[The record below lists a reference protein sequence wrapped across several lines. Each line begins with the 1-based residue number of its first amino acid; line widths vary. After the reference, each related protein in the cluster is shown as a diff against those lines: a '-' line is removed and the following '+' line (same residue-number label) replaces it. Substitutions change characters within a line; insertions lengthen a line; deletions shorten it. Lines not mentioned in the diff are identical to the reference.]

1 MKKKIII
8 ILCVVLSLAIAL
20 GAVFL
25 IIRKP
30 DKKAGQT
37 PEDNISGTVSVEE
50 PLKNTENA
58 DSSAA
63 EITDDGTGLKP
74 DETKADEI
82 LSSAEKKT
90 SSVYNEPVLQPETKA
105 DNTLSSTEEIT
116 SSVHSE
122 PQKKYVKDADPET
135 GISWDGESQIIYR
148 TASGLTTEK
157 TYGGYY
163 EIRPGEWVLLPY
175 PIEKE
180 AISDKCEY
188 CGRIRGDGSGGT
200 CLRYSLSDSD
210 MTCPNCGA
218 NIPKH
223 TCHTCGG

>member
-1 MKKKIII
+1 MKKKALIII
-8 ILCVVLSLAIAL
+8 CIVLSLAIAL

-25 IIRKP
+25 ILRKAN
-30 DKKAGQT
+30 KKEDET
-37 PEDNISGTVSVEE
+37 PEQNTSSTVSVEE
-50 PLKNTENA
+50 PLKNTENT

-90 SSVYNEPVLQPETKA
+90 SSVYNEPVLQPEPAK
-105 DNTLSSTEEIT
+105 E
-116 SSVHSE
+116 
-122 PQKKYVKDADPET
+122 KKYVKDADPET

-157 TYGGYY
+157 TFGGYY
-163 EIRPGEWVLLPY
+163 ELRPGEWVLLEY

-180 AISDKCEY
+180 EISDKCEY
-188 CGRIRGDGSGGT
+188 CGRIRGDGTCGT

-218 NIPKH
+218 DIPKH

>member
-25 IIRKP
+25 ILRKP
-30 DKKAGQT
+30 NKKEDET
-37 PEDNISGTVSVEE
+37 PEQNTSSTVSVEE
-50 PLKNTENA
+50 PLKNTENT

-90 SSVYNEPVLQPETKA
+90 SSVYNEPVLQPEPEK
-105 DNTLSSTEEIT
+105 E
-116 SSVHSE
+116 
-122 PQKKYVKDADPET
+122 KKYVKDADPET

-163 EIRPGEWVLLPY
+163 ELRPGEWVLLPY

-180 AISDKCEY
+180 EISDKCEY
-188 CGRIRGDGSGGT
+188 CGRIRGDGTGGT

-210 MTCPNCGA
+210 MICPNCGA
-218 NIPKH
+218 VIPKH

>member
-1 MKKKIII
+1 MKKKVIII
-8 ILCVVLSLAIAL
+8 VSVILCLVL
-20 GAVFL
+20 AVGGIFL
-25 IIRKP
+25 INGGQ
-30 DKKAGQT
+30 KKSDAENNESENTQ
-37 PEDNISGTVSVEE
+37 STVSVEE
-50 PLKNTENA
+50 PLKNTENT

-63 EITDDGTGLKP
+63 EITDNGTGLKP

-82 LSSAEKKT
+82 LSSADKKT
-90 SSVYNEPVLQPETKA
+90 SSVYNEPVLQPEPEK
-105 DNTLSSTEEIT
+105 E
-116 SSVHSE
+116 
-122 PQKKYVKDADPET
+122 KKYVKDADPET

-180 AISDKCEY
+180 EISDKCDY
-188 CGRIRGDGSGGT
+188 CGRIRGDGTNGT

-210 MTCPNCGA
+210 MPCPNCGA

>member
-25 IIRKP
+25 ILRKP
-30 DKKAGQT
+30 NKKEDET
-37 PEDNISGTVSVEE
+37 PEENTSSTVSVEE

-90 SSVYNEPVLQPETKA
+90 SSVYNEPVLQPEPEK
-105 DNTLSSTEEIT
+105 E
-116 SSVHSE
+116 
-122 PQKKYVKDADPET
+122 KKYVKDADPET

-163 EIRPGEWVLLPY
+163 ELRPGEWVLLPY

-180 AISDKCEY
+180 EISDKCEY
-188 CGRIRGDGSGGT
+188 CGRIRGDGTNGT

-218 NIPKH
+218 DIPKH

>member
-25 IIRKP
+25 ILRKP
-30 DKKAGQT
+30 NKKEDET
-37 PEDNISGTVSVEE
+37 PEQNTSSTVSVEE
-50 PLKNTENA
+50 PLKNTENT

-90 SSVYNEPVLQPETKA
+90 SSVYNEPVLQPEPEK
-105 DNTLSSTEEIT
+105 E
-116 SSVHSE
+116 
-122 PQKKYVKDADPET
+122 KKYVKDADPET

-157 TYGGYY
+157 TFGGYY
-163 EIRPGEWVLLPY
+163 ELRPGEWVLLPY

-180 AISDKCEY
+180 EISDKCEY
-188 CGRIRGDGSGGT
+188 CGRIRGDGTCGT

-210 MTCPNCGA
+210 MICPNCGA
-218 NIPKH
+218 VIPKH

>member
-1 MKKKIII
+1 MKKKVIII
-8 ILCVVLSLAIAL
+8 VSVILCLVL
-20 GAVFL
+20 AVGGIFL
-25 IIRKP
+25 INGGQ
-30 DKKAGQT
+30 KKSDAENNESENTQ
-37 PEDNISGTVSVEE
+37 STVSVEE
-50 PLKNTENA
+50 PLKNTENT

-82 LSSAEKKT
+82 LSSADKKT
-90 SSVYNEPVLQPETKA
+90 SSVYNEPVLQPEPGK
-105 DNTLSSTEEIT
+105 E
-116 SSVHSE
+116 
-122 PQKKYVKDADPET
+122 KKYVKDADPET

-163 EIRPGEWVLLPY
+163 ELRPGEWVLLPY

-180 AISDKCEY
+180 EISDKCEY
-188 CGRIRGDGSGGT
+188 CGRIRGDGTGGT

-218 NIPKH
+218 DIPKH

>member
-20 GAVFL
+20 CAVFL
-25 IIRKP
+25 ILRKP
-30 DKKAGQT
+30 NKK
-37 PEDNISGTVSVEE
+37 EDETLEQNTSSTVSVEE

-90 SSVYNEPVLQPETKA
+90 SSVYNEPVLQPEPEK
-105 DNTLSSTEEIT
+105 E
-116 SSVHSE
+116 
-122 PQKKYVKDADPET
+122 KKYVKDADPET

-157 TYGGYY
+157 TFGGYY
-163 EIRPGEWVLLPY
+163 ELRPGEWVLLPY

-180 AISDKCEY
+180 EISDKCEY
-188 CGRIRGDGSGGT
+188 CGRIRGDGTCGT

-218 NIPKH
+218 GIPKH

>member
-1 MKKKIII
+1 MKKKVIII
-8 ILCVVLSLAIAL
+8 VSVILCLVL
-20 GAVFL
+20 AVGGIFL
-25 IIRKP
+25 INGGQ
-30 DKKAGQT
+30 KKSDAENNESENTQ
-37 PEDNISGTVSVEE
+37 STVSVEE

-82 LSSAEKKT
+82 LSSADKKT
-90 SSVYNEPVLQPETKA
+90 SSVYNEPVLQPEPEK
-105 DNTLSSTEEIT
+105 E
-116 SSVHSE
+116 
-122 PQKKYVKDADPET
+122 KKYVKDADPET

-157 TYGGYY
+157 TFGGYY
-163 EIRPGEWVLLPY
+163 ELRPGEWVLLPY

-180 AISDKCEY
+180 EISDKCDY
-188 CGRIRGDGSGGT
+188 CGRIRGDGTNGT

-218 NIPKH
+218 DIPKH

>member
-1 MKKKIII
+1 MKKKVIII
-8 ILCVVLSLAIAL
+8 VSVILCLVL
-20 GAVFL
+20 AVGGIFL
-25 IIRKP
+25 INGGQ
-30 DKKAGQT
+30 KKSDAENNESENTQ
-37 PEDNISGTVSVEE
+37 STVSVEE

-82 LSSAEKKT
+82 LSSADKKT
-90 SSVYNEPVLQPETKA
+90 SSVYNEPVLQPEPEK
-105 DNTLSSTEEIT
+105 E
-116 SSVHSE
+116 
-122 PQKKYVKDADPET
+122 KKYVKDADPET

-157 TYGGYY
+157 TFGGYY
-163 EIRPGEWVLLPY
+163 ELRPGEWVLLPY

-180 AISDKCEY
+180 EISDKCEY
-188 CGRIRGDGSGGT
+188 CGRIRGDGTVGT

-210 MTCPNCGA
+210 MICPNCGA
-218 NIPKH
+218 VIPKH

>member
-1 MKKKIII
+1 MKKNALIII
-8 ILCVVLSLAIAL
+8 CIVLSLAIAL

-25 IIRKP
+25 ILRKP
-30 DKKAGQT
+30 NKKEDET
-37 PEDNISGTVSVEE
+37 PEQNKDSTVSVEE
-50 PLKNTENA
+50 PLKNTENTY
-58 DSSAA
+58 SSAA

-90 SSVYNEPVLQPETKA
+90 SSVYNEPVLQPEPAK
-105 DNTLSSTEEIT
+105 E
-116 SSVHSE
+116 
-122 PQKKYVKDADPET
+122 KKYVKDADPET

-157 TYGGYY
+157 TFGGYY
-163 EIRPGEWVLLPY
+163 ELRPGEWVLLPY

-180 AISDKCEY
+180 EISDKCDY
-188 CGRIRGDGSGGT
+188 CGRIRGDGTNGT

-210 MTCPNCGA
+210 MICPNCGA
-218 NIPKH
+218 VIPKH

>member
-1 MKKKIII
+1 MKKKVIII
-8 ILCVVLSLAIAL
+8 VSVILCLVL
-20 GAVFL
+20 AVGGIFL
-25 IIRKP
+25 INGGQ
-30 DKKAGQT
+30 KKSDAENNESENTQ
-37 PEDNISGTVSVEE
+37 STVSVEE

-90 SSVYNEPVLQPETKA
+90 SSVYNEPVLQPEPEK
-105 DNTLSSTEEIT
+105 E
-116 SSVHSE
+116 
-122 PQKKYVKDADPET
+122 KKYVKDADPET

-157 TYGGYY
+157 TFGGYY
-163 EIRPGEWVLLPY
+163 ELRPGEWVLLPY

-180 AISDKCEY
+180 EISDKCEY
-188 CGRIRGDGSGGT
+188 CGRIRGDGTGGT

-210 MTCPNCGA
+210 MICPNCGA
-218 NIPKH
+218 VIPKH

>member
-1 MKKKIII
+1 MKKKVIII
-8 ILCVVLSLAIAL
+8 VSVILCLVL
-20 GAVFL
+20 AVGGIFL
-25 IIRKP
+25 INGGQ
-30 DKKAGQT
+30 KKSDAENNESENTQ
-37 PEDNISGTVSVEE
+37 STVSVEE
-50 PLKNTENA
+50 PLKNTENT

-63 EITDDGTGLKP
+63 EITDNGTGLKP

-90 SSVYNEPVLQPETKA
+90 SSVYNEPVLQ
-105 DNTLSSTEEIT
+105 L
-116 SSVHSE
+116 E
-122 PQKKYVKDADPET
+122 PAKEKKYVKDADPET

-163 EIRPGEWVLLPY
+163 ELRPGEWVLLPY

-180 AISDKCEY
+180 EISDKCEY
-188 CGRIRGDGSGGT
+188 CGRIRGDGTGGT

>member
-1 MKKKIII
+1 MKKNALIII
-8 ILCVVLSLAIAL
+8 CIVLSLAIAL

-25 IIRKP
+25 ILRKP
-30 DKKAGQT
+30 NKKEDET
-37 PEDNISGTVSVEE
+37 PEQNKDSTVSVEE
-50 PLKNTENA
+50 PLKNTENTY
-58 DSSAA
+58 SSAA

-90 SSVYNEPVLQPETKA
+90 SSVYNEPVLQPEPAK
-105 DNTLSSTEEIT
+105 E
-116 SSVHSE
+116 
-122 PQKKYVKDADPET
+122 KKYVKDADPET

-163 EIRPGEWVLLPY
+163 ELRPGEWVLLPY

-180 AISDKCEY
+180 EISDKCEY
-188 CGRIRGDGSGGT
+188 CGRIRGDGTNGT

>member
-1 MKKKIII
+1 MKKKALIII
-8 ILCVVLSLAIAL
+8 CIVLSLAIAL

-25 IIRKP
+25 ILRKP
-30 DKKAGQT
+30 NKKEDET
-37 PEDNISGTVSVEE
+37 PEQNTSSTVSVEE

-90 SSVYNEPVLQPETKA
+90 SSVYNEPVLQPEPAK
-105 DNTLSSTEEIT
+105 E
-116 SSVHSE
+116 
-122 PQKKYVKDADPET
+122 KKYVKDADPET

-163 EIRPGEWVLLPY
+163 ELRPGEWVLLPY

-180 AISDKCEY
+180 EISDKCEY
-188 CGRIRGDGSGGT
+188 CGRIRGDGTGGT

-210 MTCPNCGA
+210 MICPNCGA
-218 NIPKH
+218 VIPKH

>member
-25 IIRKP
+25 ILRKP
-30 DKKAGQT
+30 NKKEDET
-37 PEDNISGTVSVEE
+37 PEQNTSSTVSVEE

-82 LSSAEKKT
+82 LSSADKKT
-90 SSVYNEPVLQPETKA
+90 SSVYNEPVLQPEPEK
-105 DNTLSSTEEIT
+105 E
-116 SSVHSE
+116 
-122 PQKKYVKDADPET
+122 KKYVKDADPET

-157 TYGGYY
+157 TFGGYY
-163 EIRPGEWVLLPY
+163 ELRPGEWVLLPY

-180 AISDKCEY
+180 EISDKCEY
-188 CGRIRGDGSGGT
+188 CGRIRGDGTGGT

-218 NIPKH
+218 VIPKH

>member
-25 IIRKP
+25 ILRKP
-30 DKKAGQT
+30 NKKEDET
-37 PEDNISGTVSVEE
+37 PEQNTSSTVSVEE

-82 LSSAEKKT
+82 LSSADKKT
-90 SSVYNEPVLQPETKA
+90 SSVYNEPVLQPEPAK
-105 DNTLSSTEEIT
+105 E
-116 SSVHSE
+116 
-122 PQKKYVKDADPET
+122 KKYVKDADPET

-157 TYGGYY
+157 TFGGYY
-163 EIRPGEWVLLPY
+163 ELRPGEWVLLPY

-180 AISDKCEY
+180 EINDKCEY
-188 CGRIRGDGSGGT
+188 CGRIRGDGTGGT

-210 MTCPNCGA
+210 MICPNCGA
-218 NIPKH
+218 VIPKH

>member
-25 IIRKP
+25 ILRKSNNKE
-30 DKKAGQT
+30 DET
-37 PEDNISGTVSVEE
+37 PEENTSSTVSVEE

-90 SSVYNEPVLQPETKA
+90 SSVYNEPVLQPEPEK
-105 DNTLSSTEEIT
+105 E
-116 SSVHSE
+116 
-122 PQKKYVKDADPET
+122 KKYVKDADPET

-180 AISDKCEY
+180 EISDKCEY
-188 CGRIRGDGSGGT
+188 CGRIRGDGTGGT

-218 NIPKH
+218 DIPKH

>member
-20 GAVFL
+20 GAVF
-25 IIRKP
+25 IILRKP
-30 DKKAGQT
+30 NKKEDET
-37 PEDNISGTVSVEE
+37 PEQNTSSTVSVEE

-58 DSSAA
+58 DSSAT

-82 LSSAEKKT
+82 LSSAEKKS
-90 SSVYNEPVLQPETKA
+90 SSVYNEPVLQPEPEK
-105 DNTLSSTEEIT
+105 E
-116 SSVHSE
+116 
-122 PQKKYVKDADPET
+122 KKYVKDADPET

-157 TYGGYY
+157 TFGGYY
-163 EIRPGEWVLLPY
+163 ELRPGEWVLLPY

-180 AISDKCEY
+180 EISDKCEY
-188 CGRIRGDGSGGT
+188 CGRIRGDGTGGT

-210 MTCPNCGA
+210 MICPNCGA
-218 NIPKH
+218 VIPKH

>member
-1 MKKKIII
+1 MKKKVIII
-8 ILCVVLSLAIAL
+8 VSVILCLVL
-20 GAVFL
+20 AVGGIFL
-25 IIRKP
+25 INGGQ
-30 DKKAGQT
+30 KKSDAENNESENTQ
-37 PEDNISGTVSVEE
+37 STVSVVE
-50 PLKNTENA
+50 PPIKISETA
-58 DSSAA
+58 DSYAA

-90 SSVYNEPVLQPETKA
+90 SSVYNEPVLQPEPEK
-105 DNTLSSTEEIT
+105 E
-116 SSVHSE
+116 
-122 PQKKYVKDADPET
+122 KKYVKDADPET

-180 AISDKCEY
+180 EISDKCEY
-188 CGRIRGDGSGGT
+188 CGRIRGDGTGGT

>member
-20 GAVFL
+20 CAVFL
-25 IIRKP
+25 FVRKP
-30 DKKAGQT
+30 DKKAAQT
-37 PEDNISGTVSVEE
+37 PEENASSTVSVEE
-50 PLKNTENA
+50 PLKNTENS
-58 DSSAA
+58 DSSAV

-90 SSVYNEPVLQPETKA
+90 SSVYNEPVLQPEPEK
-105 DNTLSSTEEIT
+105 EK
-116 SSVHSE
+116 
-122 PQKKYVKDADPET
+122 QYVKDADPET

-157 TYGGYY
+157 TFGGYY
-163 EIRPGEWVLLPY
+163 ELRPGEWVLLPY

-180 AISDKCEY
+180 EISDKCDY
-188 CGRIRGDGSGGT
+188 CGRIRGDGTGGT

-218 NIPKH
+218 DIPKH

>member
-25 IIRKP
+25 ILRKP
-30 DKKAGQT
+30 NKKEDET
-37 PEDNISGTVSVEE
+37 PEQNTSSTVSVEE
-50 PLKNTENA
+50 PLKNTENT

-90 SSVYNEPVLQPETKA
+90 SSVYNEPVLQPEPEK
-105 DNTLSSTEEIT
+105 E
-116 SSVHSE
+116 
-122 PQKKYVKDADPET
+122 KKYVKDADPET

-163 EIRPGEWVLLPY
+163 ELRPGEWVLLPY

-180 AISDKCEY
+180 EISDKCEY
-188 CGRIRGDGSGGT
+188 CGRIRGDGTGGT

-218 NIPKH
+218 VIPKH

>member
-1 MKKKIII
+1 MKKKVIII
-8 ILCVVLSLAIAL
+8 VSVILCLVL
-20 GAVFL
+20 AVGGIFL
-25 IIRKP
+25 INGGQ
-30 DKKAGQT
+30 KKSDAENNESENTQ
-37 PEDNISGTVSVEE
+37 STVSVEE

-58 DSSAA
+58 DRSAA

-82 LSSAEKKT
+82 LSSADKKT
-90 SSVYNEPVLQPETKA
+90 SSVYNEPVLQPEPAK
-105 DNTLSSTEEIT
+105 E
-116 SSVHSE
+116 
-122 PQKKYVKDADPET
+122 KKYVKDADPET

-163 EIRPGEWVLLPY
+163 ELRPGEWVLLPY

-180 AISDKCEY
+180 EISDKCEY
-188 CGRIRGDGSGGT
+188 CGRIRGDGTNGT

-218 NIPKH
+218 VIPKH

>member
-1 MKKKIII
+1 MKKKLII

-25 IIRKP
+25 ILRKP
-30 DKKAGQT
+30 NKKEDET
-37 PEDNISGTVSVEE
+37 PEQNTSSTVSVEE
-50 PLKNTENA
+50 PLKNTENT
-58 DSSAA
+58 DSSSA

-90 SSVYNEPVLQPETKA
+90 SSVYNEPVLQPEPEK
-105 DNTLSSTEEIT
+105 E
-116 SSVHSE
+116 
-122 PQKKYVKDADPET
+122 KKYVKDADPET

-163 EIRPGEWVLLPY
+163 ELRPGEWVLLPY

-180 AISDKCEY
+180 EISDKCEY
-188 CGRIRGDGSGGT
+188 CGRIRGDGTGGT

-218 NIPKH
+218 VIPKH

>member
-25 IIRKP
+25 ILRKP
-30 DKKAGQT
+30 NKKEDET
-37 PEDNISGTVSVEE
+37 PEQNTSSTVSVEE
-50 PLKNTENA
+50 PLKNTENS

-90 SSVYNEPVLQPETKA
+90 SSVYNEPVLQPEPEK
-105 DNTLSSTEEIT
+105 E
-116 SSVHSE
+116 
-122 PQKKYVKDADPET
+122 KKYVKDADPET

-163 EIRPGEWVLLPY
+163 ELRPGEWVLLPY

-180 AISDKCEY
+180 EISDKCEY
-188 CGRIRGDGSGGT
+188 CGRIRGDGTGGT

-218 NIPKH
+218 VIPKH

>member
-1 MKKKIII
+1 MKKKVIII
-8 ILCVVLSLAIAL
+8 VSVILCLVL
-20 GAVFL
+20 AVGGIFL
-25 IIRKP
+25 INGGQ
-30 DKKAGQT
+30 KKSDAENNESENTQ
-37 PEDNISGTVSVEE
+37 STVSVEE
-50 PLKNTENA
+50 PLKNTENT

-82 LSSAEKKT
+82 LSSADKKT
-90 SSVYNEPVLQPETKA
+90 SSVYNEPVLQPEPEK
-105 DNTLSSTEEIT
+105 E
-116 SSVHSE
+116 
-122 PQKKYVKDADPET
+122 KKYVKDADPET

-163 EIRPGEWVLLPY
+163 ELRPGEWVLLPY

-180 AISDKCEY
+180 EISDKCEY
-188 CGRIRGDGSGGT
+188 CGRIRGDGTGGT

-218 NIPKH
+218 VIPKH

>member
-20 GAVFL
+20 GAVF
-25 IIRKP
+25 IILRNPNNKE
-30 DKKAGQT
+30 DET
-37 PEDNISGTVSVEE
+37 PEQNTSSTVSVEE
-50 PLKNTENA
+50 PLKNSENT

-82 LSSAEKKT
+82 LSSADKKT
-90 SSVYNEPVLQPETKA
+90 SSVYNEPVLQPEPAK
-105 DNTLSSTEEIT
+105 E
-116 SSVHSE
+116 
-122 PQKKYVKDADPET
+122 KKYVKDADPET

-157 TYGGYY
+157 TFGGYY
-163 EIRPGEWVLLPY
+163 ELRPGEWVLLPY

-180 AISDKCEY
+180 EISDKCEY
-188 CGRIRGDGSGGT
+188 CGRIRGDGTCGT

-210 MTCPNCGA
+210 MICPNCGA
-218 NIPKH
+218 VIPKH

>member
-25 IIRKP
+25 ILRKP
-30 DKKAGQT
+30 NKKEDET
-37 PEDNISGTVSVEE
+37 PEQNTSSTVSVEE

-82 LSSAEKKT
+82 LSSADKKT
-90 SSVYNEPVLQPETKA
+90 SSVYNEPVLQPEPEK
-105 DNTLSSTEEIT
+105 E
-116 SSVHSE
+116 
-122 PQKKYVKDADPET
+122 KKYVKDADPET

-157 TYGGYY
+157 TFGGYY
-163 EIRPGEWVLLPY
+163 ELRPGEWVLLPY

-180 AISDKCEY
+180 EISDKCEY
-188 CGRIRGDGSGGT
+188 CGRIRGDGTGGT

-210 MTCPNCGA
+210 MICPNCGA
-218 NIPKH
+218 VIPKH

>member
-1 MKKKIII
+1 MKKKALIII
-8 ILCVVLSLAIAL
+8 CIVLSLAIAL

-25 IIRKP
+25 ILRKP
-30 DKKAGQT
+30 NKKEDET
-37 PEDNISGTVSVEE
+37 PEQNTSSTVSAEE
-50 PLKNTENA
+50 PLKNTENTE
-58 DSSAA
+58 SSAA

-82 LSSAEKKT
+82 LSSADKKT
-90 SSVYNEPVLQPETKA
+90 SSVYNEPILQPEPAK
-105 DNTLSSTEEIT
+105 E
-116 SSVHSE
+116 
-122 PQKKYVKDADPET
+122 KKYVKDADPET

-163 EIRPGEWVLLPY
+163 ELRPGEWVLLPY

-180 AISDKCEY
+180 EISDKCEY
-188 CGRIRGDGSGGT
+188 CGRIRGDGTGGT

>member
-1 MKKKIII
+1 MKKKVIII
-8 ILCVVLSLAIAL
+8 VSVILCLVL
-20 GAVFL
+20 AVGGIFL
-25 IIRKP
+25 INGGQ
-30 DKKAGQT
+30 KKSDAENNESENTQ
-37 PEDNISGTVSVEE
+37 STVSVEE
-50 PLKNTENA
+50 PLKNTENT

-63 EITDDGTGLKP
+63 EITDNGTGLKP

-90 SSVYNEPVLQPETKA
+90 SSVYNEPVLQPEPAK
-105 DNTLSSTEEIT
+105 E
-116 SSVHSE
+116 
-122 PQKKYVKDADPET
+122 KKYVKDADPET

-157 TYGGYY
+157 TFGGYY
-163 EIRPGEWVLLPY
+163 ELRPGEWVLLPY

-180 AISDKCEY
+180 EISDKCEY
-188 CGRIRGDGSGGT
+188 CGRIRGDGTNGT

-210 MTCPNCGA
+210 MICPNCGA
-218 NIPKH
+218 VIPKH

>member
-25 IIRKP
+25 ILRKP
-30 DKKAGQT
+30 NKKEDET
-37 PEDNISGTVSVEE
+37 PEQNTSSTVSVEE

-63 EITDDGTGLKP
+63 EITDNGTGLKP

-90 SSVYNEPVLQPETKA
+90 SSVYNEPVLQPEPEK
-105 DNTLSSTEEIT
+105 E
-116 SSVHSE
+116 
-122 PQKKYVKDADPET
+122 KKYVKDADPET

-163 EIRPGEWVLLPY
+163 ELRPGEWVLLPY

-180 AISDKCEY
+180 EISDKCEY
-188 CGRIRGDGSGGT
+188 CGRIRGDGTGGT

-218 NIPKH
+218 VIPKH

>member
-25 IIRKP
+25 ILRKP
-30 DKKAGQT
+30 NKK
-37 PEDNISGTVSVEE
+37 EDETLEQNTSSTVSVEE

-58 DSSAA
+58 DSSA

-82 LSSAEKKT
+82 LSSADKKT
-90 SSVYNEPVLQPETKA
+90 SSVYNEPVLQPEPEK
-105 DNTLSSTEEIT
+105 E
-116 SSVHSE
+116 
-122 PQKKYVKDADPET
+122 KKYIKDADPET

-157 TYGGYY
+157 TFGGYY
-163 EIRPGEWVLLPY
+163 ELRPGEWVLLPY

-180 AISDKCEY
+180 EISDKCEY
-188 CGRIRGDGSGGT
+188 CGRIRGDGTGGT

>member
-1 MKKKIII
+1 MKKKVIII
-8 ILCVVLSLAIAL
+8 VSVILCLVL
-20 GAVFL
+20 AVGGIFL
-25 IIRKP
+25 INGGQ
-30 DKKAGQT
+30 KKSDAENNESENTQ
-37 PEDNISGTVSVEE
+37 STVSVEE
-50 PLKNTENA
+50 PLKNTENT

-63 EITDDGTGLKP
+63 EITDNGTGLKP

-82 LSSAEKKT
+82 LSSADKKT
-90 SSVYNEPVLQPETKA
+90 SSVYNEPVLQPEPEK
-105 DNTLSSTEEIT
+105 E
-116 SSVHSE
+116 
-122 PQKKYVKDADPET
+122 KKYVKDADPET

-163 EIRPGEWVLLPY
+163 ELRPGEWVLLPY

-180 AISDKCEY
+180 EISDKCEY
-188 CGRIRGDGSGGT
+188 CGRIRGDGTNGT

-210 MTCPNCGA
+210 MICPNCGA
-218 NIPKH
+218 VIPKH

>member
-25 IIRKP
+25 ILRKP
-30 DKKAGQT
+30 NKKEDET
-37 PEDNISGTVSVEE
+37 PEQNKDSTVSVEE
-50 PLKNTENA
+50 PLKKTENT

-90 SSVYNEPVLQPETKA
+90 SSVYNEPVLQPEPEK
-105 DNTLSSTEEIT
+105 E
-116 SSVHSE
+116 
-122 PQKKYVKDADPET
+122 KKYVKDADPET
-135 GISWDGESQIIYR
+135 GISWDEESQIIYR

-163 EIRPGEWVLLPY
+163 ELRPGEWVLLPY

-180 AISDKCEY
+180 EISDKCEY
-188 CGRIRGDGSGGT
+188 CGRIRGDGTGGT

-218 NIPKH
+218 VIPKH

>member
-1 MKKKIII
+1 MKKKALIII
-8 ILCVVLSLAIAL
+8 CIVLSLAIAL

-25 IIRKP
+25 ILRKP
-30 DKKAGQT
+30 NKKEDET
-37 PEDNISGTVSVEE
+37 PEQNTSSTVSVEE

-58 DSSAA
+58 DSSAT

-82 LSSAEKKT
+82 LSSAEKKS
-90 SSVYNEPVLQPETKA
+90 SSVYNEPVLQPEPEK
-105 DNTLSSTEEIT
+105 E
-116 SSVHSE
+116 
-122 PQKKYVKDADPET
+122 KKYVKDADPET

-157 TYGGYY
+157 TFGGYY
-163 EIRPGEWVLLPY
+163 ELRPGEWVLLPY

-180 AISDKCEY
+180 EISDKCEY
-188 CGRIRGDGSGGT
+188 CGRIRGDGTGGT

-210 MTCPNCGA
+210 MICPNCGA
-218 NIPKH
+218 VIPKH

>member
-25 IIRKP
+25 ILRKP
-30 DKKAGQT
+30 NTKEDET
-37 PEDNISGTVSVEE
+37 PEHNTSSTVSVEE
-50 PLKNTENA
+50 PLKNTENT

-90 SSVYNEPVLQPETKA
+90 SSVYNEPVLQPEPAK
-105 DNTLSSTEEIT
+105 E
-116 SSVHSE
+116 
-122 PQKKYVKDADPET
+122 KKYVKDADPET

-157 TYGGYY
+157 TFGGYY
-163 EIRPGEWVLLPY
+163 ELRPGEWVLLPY

-180 AISDKCEY
+180 QIRDKCEY
-188 CGRIRGDGSGGT
+188 CGRIRGDGTGGT

-210 MTCPNCGA
+210 MICPNCGA
-218 NIPKH
+218 VIPKH

>member
-1 MKKKIII
+1 MKKKVIII
-8 ILCVVLSLAIAL
+8 VSVILCLVL
-20 GAVFL
+20 AVGGIFL
-25 IIRKP
+25 INGGQ
-30 DKKAGQT
+30 KKSDAENNESENTQ
-37 PEDNISGTVSVEE
+37 STVSVEE

-82 LSSAEKKT
+82 LSSADKKT
-90 SSVYNEPVLQPETKA
+90 SSVYNEPVLQPEPEK
-105 DNTLSSTEEIT
+105 E
-116 SSVHSE
+116 
-122 PQKKYVKDADPET
+122 KKYVKDADPET

-163 EIRPGEWVLLPY
+163 EIRPGEWVLLEY

-180 AISDKCEY
+180 EISDNCEY
-188 CGRIRGDGSGGT
+188 CGRIRGDGTNGT

>member
-8 ILCVVLSLAIAL
+8 ILCVVLSLAISL

-25 IIRKP
+25 ILRKP
-30 DKKAGQT
+30 NKKKDET
-37 PEDNISGTVSVEE
+37 PEQNKDSTVSVEE
-50 PLKNTENA
+50 PLKNTENT

-82 LSSAEKKT
+82 LSSADKKT
-90 SSVYNEPVLQPETKA
+90 SSVYNEPVLQPEP
-105 DNTLSSTEEIT
+105 EQE
-116 SSVHSE
+116 
-122 PQKKYVKDADPET
+122 KKYVKDADPET

-157 TYGGYY
+157 TFGGYY
-163 EIRPGEWVLLPY
+163 ELRPGEWVLLPY

-180 AISDKCEY
+180 EISDKCEY
-188 CGRIRGDGSGGT
+188 CGRIRGDGTGGT

-210 MTCPNCGA
+210 MICPNCGA
-218 NIPKH
+218 VIPKH